1 MISIRW
7 FLPQFWKD
15 RNENTR
21 QKLDHENE
29 VMAYER
35 RRWQRWVKRMRRRQK
50 SCRSDCEPS
59 EEGCSC
65 CDSCRLP
72 NIIRWAAPILRM
84 VPHVASPGAARIG
97 ASKNPSLFELN
108 ALCAVSPVQY
118 RSGMNVYWFHV
129 ILWCEENL
137 FLYLKRILKI
147 IFLKRYCTSSFCM
160 FCIKEF
166 FII

>member
-1 MISIRW
+1 MVSIRW

-108 ALCAVSPVQY
+108 ALRAVYPVPDAK
-118 RSGMNVYWFHV
+118 
-129 ILWCEENL
+129 LD
-137 FLYLKRILKI
+137 
-147 IFLKRYCTSSFCM
+147 
-160 FCIKEF
+160 
-166 FII
+166 

>member
-1 MISIRW
+1 MVSIRW

-84 VPHVASPGAARIG
+84 VPHVASPGAASAPRKILLCSSWTLYVLSTLFNIDLGWIFIDFMLYCDERRI
-97 ASKNPSLFELN
+97 F
-108 ALCAVSPVQY
+108 
-118 RSGMNVYWFHV
+118 
-129 ILWCEENL
+129 L
-137 FLYLKRILKI
+137 FLKHVLKLIY
-147 IFLKRYCTSSFCM
+147 FWYCTSSLYV
-160 FCIKEF
+160 CIKKF

>member
-1 MISIRW
+1 
-7 FLPQFWKD
+7 
-15 RNENTR
+15 
-21 QKLDHENE
+21 
-29 VMAYER
+29 MAYER

-97 ASKNPSLFELN
+97 TSKNPSLFELN
-108 ALCAVSPVQY
+108 ALCAVWPCSI
-118 RSGMNVYWFHV
+118 SIWDK
-129 ILWCEENL
+129 
-137 FLYLKRILKI
+137 FLLISCYIVMQRKFIFIPETCIKNY
-147 IFLKRYCTSSFCM
+147 FLKRYYTSSFCI
-160 FCIKEF
+160 FVSRNFLLFEVYVENGIY
-166 FII
+166 

>member
-1 MISIRW
+1 
-7 FLPQFWKD
+7 
-15 RNENTR
+15 
-21 QKLDHENE
+21 
-29 VMAYER
+29 MAYER

-65 CDSCRLP
+65 CDSCKLP

-108 ALCAVSPVQY
+108 ALRAVYPVQY
-118 RSGMNVYWFHV
+118 RSGMNFYWFHV
-129 ILWCEENL
+129 ILWWKKNIFISEACIKTYILLILYVIFVCLYQEI
-137 FLYLKRILKI
+137 FYYLK
-147 IFLKRYCTSSFCM
+147 
-160 FCIKEF
+160 
-166 FII
+166 FI